1 MKYVGNVLLFYFL
14 FFSKRKFYKYLLPHL
29 VFIDNYQRELWST
42 FKYLQIHWSSLNI
55 PKIIPLIYKAMI
67 AVWVNRAP

>member
-14 FFSKRKFYKYLLPHL
+14 FFSKRKFYKYLLPYL
-29 VFIDNYQRELWST
+29 VVIDNYQRELWST
-42 FKYLQIHWSSLNI
+42 FKYFQIHWSSLNI